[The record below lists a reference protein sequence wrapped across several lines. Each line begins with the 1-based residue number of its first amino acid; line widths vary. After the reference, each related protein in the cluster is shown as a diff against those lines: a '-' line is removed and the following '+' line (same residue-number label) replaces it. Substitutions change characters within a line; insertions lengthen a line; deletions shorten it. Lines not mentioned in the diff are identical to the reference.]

1 MEKFKDINES
11 LSNYYLKKHNN
22 KKTHYHENIEYIEFI
37 ENKNIEN
44 NILHNILN
52 SKVTYKYQK
61 LIYDILIFEEVG
73 IFGGFIRDFILR
85 DNGAKEFYDSLN
97 NENNDTKI
105 IDELYVNKYYHPES
119 YEDRNIVI
127 NDIDTVLTEEQF
139 ENIKKKLNNNRF
151 SFKIKEFENIIEY
164 IPINTNYIIKY
175 KAIYISNKNRSL
187 NFFEYMINNKM
198 KDIFGSEI
206 IQVLNLHCE
215 KFNYIKDMLN
225 DLNNDLPY
233 FSFKIDAFIIENKN
247 KHLLNQTLDLFTGIN
262 TDFYCNSLRQIGNTI
277 SLNKELISKLII
289 SSETNY
295 ITNIFDATKIVFDQI
310 LSRIAKPILLPTNC
324 RIEKMLNKNFKI
336 IKSNFN
342 ILERVRNKETCIICR
357 ISLNKGEYALKL
369 KCCTATYH
377 DKCLDK
383 MYICNT
389 KETLRCPQCRKE
401 HNLNKI
407 NRELQEIINY

>member
-139 ENIKKKLNNNRF
+139 ENIKKK
-151 SFKIKEFENIIEY
+151 
-164 IPINTNYIIKY
+164 
-175 KAIYISNKNRSL
+175 
-187 NFFEYMINNKM
+187 
-198 KDIFGSEI
+198 
-206 IQVLNLHCE
+206 
-215 KFNYIKDMLN
+215 
-225 DLNNDLPY
+225 
-233 FSFKIDAFIIENKN
+233 
-247 KHLLNQTLDLFTGIN
+247 
-262 TDFYCNSLRQIGNTI
+262 
-277 SLNKELISKLII
+277 
-289 SSETNY
+289 
-295 ITNIFDATKIVFDQI
+295 TK
-310 LSRIAKPILLPTNC
+310 
-324 RIEKMLNKNFKI
+324 
-336 IKSNFN
+336 
-342 ILERVRNKETCIICR
+342 
-357 ISLNKGEYALKL
+357 
-369 KCCTATYH
+369 
-377 DKCLDK
+377 
-383 MYICNT
+383 
-389 KETLRCPQCRKE
+389 
-401 HNLNKI
+401 
-407 NRELQEIINY
+407 